1 MSIAKEFILKFKVI
15 KSIGLCV
22 VFVCFARL
30 NATKPLEDQPLK
42 GIRVTNSGHLCIYK
56 LVPLSRVAQVGA
68 KSSNNVLKLG
78 ASLSILATLCY
89 IGYNNQTKP
98 KK

>member
-1 MSIAKEFILKFKVI
+1 MKLKI
-15 KSIGLCV
+15 TKSIGLCV
-22 VFVCFARL
+22 FLCFTRL
-30 NATKPLEDQPLK
+30 NTIKPLREIK
-42 GIRVTNSGHLCIYK
+42 VTNSGHLCVYK
-56 LVPLSRVAQVGA
+56 VVPISQATQVGA
-68 KSSNNVLKLG
+68 KSSNKALKLG